1 MSKKNKIFAS
11 FLLVVTLWI
20 NVSSCVFA
28 QVENKNPNY
37 VQEFLGE
44 DKFENFNRKMFTFNS
59 KLNKYALRPIN
70 IVWASIMPKYGMD
83 RLQGVYSNVL
93 YPRRLLS
100 TLIQRDFSAAGGE
113 TLRFLINSTV
123 GLGGMFDPAK
133 KYLKIE
139 QKNADMEQALAKCN
153 IKQGPYLVCPIL
165 NATSPRGLIGW
176 ALDTALDPSSYLGIP
191 FMALVKLGFTVNKI
205 AYLQPMLSMIES
217 NYADPYDIART
228 LYGIDNFIKNSNVV
242 EKKVSGELVGGE
254 NSIFVDFINQSSAE
268 NYCSDYVC
276 FGKIEPEK
284 SIYEEVAYQ
293 SDPGW
298 EKNNLWEDTF
308 ESDVIEQAQLAE
320 MSVPVPKEKE
330 KSPVLKADIFLTDYN
345 SQGPVIDA
353 MRTVFF
359 DLPGIDE
366 SIWSELSI
374 WNRSFAKRIKTSA
387 VNLSPSRDDY
397 KFRYILQKDKNSPV
411 VIIYPSIGEGYTS
424 HHSVVLAKLFYEQG
438 YSAII
443 MGSHFQWEFVKSM
456 PVGYKPGIPGKDIE
470 YLQMASAKIVDFLQS
485 KYECE
490 FKDKVVVGTSFGAM
504 MTLYLAEKESRDKV
518 LEVSKYISIN
528 PPVDLI
534 YAMNQFD
541 QNSIEWKQN
550 PDELKDKAALIAAKI
565 KRLLDSEE
573 LKKLHMEKLPFNEDE
588 AKLITGFVM
597 HQKLSDLIFAMENGF
612 DLKDKSKIYKMINKM
627 NYHDYVEK
635 YMIGE
640 EYKNLEE
647 ISKVANLYLIG
658 KFLKSNDNYK
668 IYHSIDDYLVTSKQ
682 LGLLKSYCGENL
694 VLMSNGSHLGFLYRP
709 EFIDTL
715 RHEILMKNNQI
726 KENI

>member
-205 AYLQPMLSMIES
+205 AYLQPILSMIES

-254 NSIFVDFINQSSAE
+254 NSIFVDFINQSSEE

-573 LKKLHMEKLPFNEDE
+573 LQKLHMEKLPFNEDE